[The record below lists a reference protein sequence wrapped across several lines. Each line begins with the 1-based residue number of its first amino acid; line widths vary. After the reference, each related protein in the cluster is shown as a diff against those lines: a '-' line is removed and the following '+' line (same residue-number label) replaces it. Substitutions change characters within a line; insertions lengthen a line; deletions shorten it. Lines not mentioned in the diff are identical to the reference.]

1 MILRQKDIEIA
12 NLKKE
17 LDIARQELAA
27 LRSQEDISYRQQQD
41 SQRQLYDLERA
52 LKSTQ
57 LENNRLLEEMSDLKQ
72 EVETLHYSNVIYNT
86 EYNGD

>member
-1 MILRQKDIEIA
+1 MILRQKDIENA

-27 LRSQEDISYRQQQD
+27 LRSHEDISYRQQQD

-52 LKSTQ
+52 LKSSQ
-57 LENNRLLEEMSDLKQ
+57 LENNRLHEEMSDLKQ
-72 EVETLHYSNVIYNT
+72 EVETLHYSNVISI
-86 EYNGD
+86 

>member
-17 LDIARQELAA
+17 LDIARQEFAA
-27 LRSQEDISYRQQQD
+27 IRSQEDISYRQQQD

-52 LKSTQ
+52 LKSSQ
-57 LENNRLLEEMSDLKQ
+57 LENSRLHEEMSDLKQ
-72 EVETLHYSNVIYNT
+72 EVETLHYSNVISI
-86 EYNGD
+86 